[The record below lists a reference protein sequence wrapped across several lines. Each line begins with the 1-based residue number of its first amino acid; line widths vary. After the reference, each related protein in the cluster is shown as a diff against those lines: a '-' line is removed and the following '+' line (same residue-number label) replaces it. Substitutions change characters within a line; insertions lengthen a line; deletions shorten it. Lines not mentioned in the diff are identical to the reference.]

1 MGDAFHYPFTVIDQT
16 YKLAFTGY
24 LDIWVAAAET
34 TIAGPFLACVT
45 LWVIVQGILV
55 MRGDVDA
62 RRSLTKLVS
71 VALVVGLVTTSSLYQ
86 EYVRDLFETAI
97 PAMVTE
103 LAGNP
108 PEALPLELDLIYRG
122 GEVGFQEVAA
132 EIPPMDDVDGMAFEG
147 AQLAFFLS
155 LWGIFGIYDVVN
167 ILTSVLI
174 SLGPLFLIGFLFDA
188 TKEITMRWVGQLV
201 SYAILL
207 LLTTM
212 VATIVVATMATYMGA
227 LFLITLKKGTTAGQ
241 IMGLYELDLFIMTGN
256 ALVVALPAI
265 AAAIGNGVAVP
276 GAQMAQ
282 SAYRH
287 FAERIPQ
294 GGDRPI
300 RVSGSTAM
308 RNASSPQ

>member
-1 MGDAFHYPFTVIDQT
+1 MDAFHYPFTVIDNT

-62 RRSLTKLVS
+62 RRSLTKLIS

-86 EYVRDLFETAI
+86 EYVQDLFETAI
-97 PAMVTE
+97 PAMVTQ

-108 PEALPLELDLIYRG
+108 PEALPLELDLIFRE

-132 EIPPMDDVDGMAFEG
+132 EIPPMDEVDGMAFEG
-147 AQLAFFLS
+147 AQVAFFFS
-155 LWGIFGIYDVVN
+155 LWGIFGVYDLVD
-167 ILTSVLI
+167 ILMKVLV
-174 SLGPLFLIGFLFDA
+174 SLGPLFLIGFLFEA
-188 TKEITMRWVGQLV
+188 TKDITMRWVGQLV
-201 SYAILL
+201 SYGILL

-212 VATIVVATMATYMGA
+212 VATVVVATMATYMAA
-227 LFLITLKKGTTAGQ
+227 LFLVTIKKGTTAGQ

-256 ALVVALPAI
+256 ALVVALPGI
-265 AAAIGNGVAVP
+265 AAALGNGVAVQ

-282 SAYRH
+282 SVYRN
-287 FAERIPQ
+287 FAERLPK
-294 GGDRPI
+294 GGGPPI
-300 RVSGSTAM
+300 RVSGSTTM
-308 RNASSPQ
+308 RNSSTPQ